1 MPTLTDYYYQLCSA
15 TLGLKYS
22 LWNHRNEPHLV
33 SHMVI
38 DVFQL
43 LNCVLLFVTPRT
55 ATDQASLS
63 FTISQNLC
71 KLLSS
76 ESMYHPN
83 ISSPAIP
90 FSSYPEFFP
99 ASGSFPKSWI
109 FASGGQS
116 IGISASVSVLPMNTQ
131 DWWSLGWTGLIS
143 LLSKGLSRVYSRT
156 SSLNYKLLSQLS
168 KMQMFIHYLN
178 N

>member
-1 MPTLTDYYYQLCSA
+1 MF
-15 TLGLKYS
+15 
-22 LWNHRNEPHLV
+22 
-33 SHMVI
+33 
-38 DVFQL
+38 FQL
-43 LNCVLLFVTPRT
+43 LSCVLLFVTPRT
-55 ATDQASLS
+55 ATHQASLS

-71 KLLSS
+71 KLLSN
-76 ESMYHPN
+76 ESMYHTN
-83 ISSPAIP
+83 ISSSAIP

-143 LLSKGLSRVYSRT
+143 LLSKGLSRVYSKT